1 MTTRATSK
9 SRARK
14 QLENI
19 YGGSLSLGALI
30 ASIRKG
36 EGWSLAEMAKRL
48 KVTRAHI
55 AAIERGS
62 LWLRRPPPNTPRSWV
77 TARSSSFG
85 SPFRMRSIAP
95 GFRTKW
101 KSVFPPSKRS
111 LFVRANYGQRWWA
124 LRQALVASPG
134 VIVRPSPMSEADFR
148 RARAL

>member
-48 KVTRAHI
+48 KVTRAHV
-55 AAIERGS
+55 AAIEHGK
-62 LWLRRPPPNTPRSWV
+62 PVAPQ
-77 TARSSSFG
+77 TAARYAKVLGYSQEQ
-85 SPFRMRSIAP
+85 
-95 GFRTKW
+95 
-101 KSVFPPSKRS
+101 
-111 LFVRANYGQRWWA
+111 FVRLSLQDA
-124 LRQALVASPG
+124 VH
-134 VIVRPSPMSEADFR
+134 
-148 RARAL
+148 RARLPYKVDVSLPAE